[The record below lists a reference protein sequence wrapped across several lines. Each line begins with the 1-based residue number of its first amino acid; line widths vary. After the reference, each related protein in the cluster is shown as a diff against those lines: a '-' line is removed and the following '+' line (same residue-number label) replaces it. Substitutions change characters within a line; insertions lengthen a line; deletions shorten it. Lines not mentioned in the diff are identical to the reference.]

1 VRVLGLAGVVLALAI
16 LGYLILEYL
25 NEAGTAQE
33 ALRSLPPTGSAPPAD
48 VSRRGLEQR
57 LSPILD
63 RERQRVEETDRAAG
77 Q

>member
-1 VRVLGLAGVVLALAI
+1 MRVLGLAGVVLALAI
-16 LGYLILEYL
+16 LGYLILGYL
-25 NEAGTAQE
+25 NEAGKAQE